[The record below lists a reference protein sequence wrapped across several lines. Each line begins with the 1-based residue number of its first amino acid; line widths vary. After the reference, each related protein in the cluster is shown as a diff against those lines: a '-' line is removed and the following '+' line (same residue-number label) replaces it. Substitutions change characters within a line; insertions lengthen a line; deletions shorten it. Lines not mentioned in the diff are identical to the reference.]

1 LKRFSDFCKERNLE
15 GKKIPISKVCS
26 KEVEILAYRITKTK
40 YSDNCAQI
48 QFKYKD
54 ALYITFTSSKVLIRQ
69 LIQYIKRNYPSL
81 LLLEMES
88 QRMAIPI
95 TLFLNYGIS

>member
-1 LKRFSDFCKERNLE
+1 MKRFSDFCKERNLE

-54 ALYITFTSSKVLIRQ
+54 TLYITFTSSKVLIRQ
-69 LIQYIKRNYPSL
+69 LIQYKEELPFVDFIKNGKSKDGNSYYTFS
-81 LLLEMES
+81 
-88 QRMAIPI
+88 
-95 TLFLNYGIS
+95 

>member
-1 LKRFSDFCKERNLE
+1 MKRFSDFCKERNLE

-54 ALYITFTSSKVLIRQ
+54 TLYITFTSSKVLIRQ
-69 LIQYIKRNYPSL
+69 LINIKRNYPSL
-81 LLLEMES
+81 LLLKMES
-88 QRMAIPI
+88 QRMEIPI